1 MKTKSDICNLALSR
15 LGEKNTVENIDNPT
29 TQAEKVFAK
38 WYDVTR
44 RAALRKMMP
53 NFARVREIWAKSNY
67 VPAFGYAFAYD
78 YRTDCVK
85 IIGVGNMDTPDNDYV
100 VEGGYLLSNG
110 QYESG
115 LPVRYVKD
123 VEDCGKFDDN
133 FIELFSLMLAYN
145 VAPELT
151 ESANRLNQLLQV
163 IPQKVAEVIAVNSQ
177 ENKPVIIKHS
187 RLDAARR
194 GYHWGVSK
202 H

>member
-53 NFARVREIWAKSNY
+53 NFARAREIWAKSDY
-67 VPAFGYAFAYD
+67 KPAFGYEYAYD

-85 IIGVGNMDTPDNDYV
+85 IIGIGNMDNPDNDYV
-100 VEGGYLLSNG
+100 VEGGHLLSNG
-110 QYESG
+110 EYESG

-123 VEDCGKFDDN
+123 IEDIGKFDDN
-133 FIELFSLMLAYN
+133 FIELFSLLLAYN

-151 ESANRLNQLLQV
+151 ESAQRLAQLQQI
-163 IPQKVAEVIAVNSQ
+163 IPSKMAEVMAVASQ
-177 ENKPVIIKHS
+177 ENKPIIIKHS
-187 RLDAARR
+187 RLKAARR
-194 GYHWGVSK
+194 GLYMGVSK